1 MQVHCLYGVR
11 KYKTRVKTELRKQQ
25 YTVTLFD
32 RNHLAHSIVLQLYE
46 KCNYYCVNVQFLLSC
61 IFLYFQVR
69 APGGLYLK
77 GPFKGGFFAFTS
89 FFMGGGGGLEGLIL
103 RNFTVLLYR
112 LMLFVSFS

>member
-1 MQVHCLYGVR
+1 MR

-69 APGGLYLK
+69 APGGLYLE

-89 FFMGGGGGLEGLIL
+89 FFMGGGGLGGAYFTELCGFIVSTNVVCIL
-103 RNFTVLLYR
+103 QLNQL
-112 LMLFVSFS
+112 